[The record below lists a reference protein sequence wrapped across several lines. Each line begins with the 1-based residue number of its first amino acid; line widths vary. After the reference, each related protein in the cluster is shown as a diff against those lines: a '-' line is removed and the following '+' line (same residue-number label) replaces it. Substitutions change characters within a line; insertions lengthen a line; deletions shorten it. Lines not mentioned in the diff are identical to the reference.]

1 MFDLE
6 DKRQVQVTSLAA
18 EDSGDT
24 KLPERVLSTV
34 RLTSGEKA
42 PDGGGY

>member
-1 MFDLE
+1 
-6 DKRQVQVTSLAA
+6 VQVTSLAA
-18 EDSGDT
+18 EDSGDA

-34 RLTSGEKA
+34 RLKTGENP